1 MEWGR
6 GGFAVLP
13 YGVDGP
19 RMVPLRYALCA
30 PVSMWLHLV
39 LYGPA
44 VPAIACSIGESH
56 TAHTVTHSQH
66 GGNHTHTSA
75 TNRCCS
81 KSPHN
86 IFINPNNQRSMSFIS
101 QGRQSST
108 TVSHQQSYSY
118 SSFLSGLLVY
128 VNNNTNKRPLT
139 PKSMPPAFGLRY
151 NISCKTSTP

>member
-1 MEWGR
+1 
-6 GGFAVLP
+6 
-13 YGVDGP
+13 
-19 RMVPLRYALCA
+19 MVPLRYALCA

-101 QGRQSST
+101 QGRQSFIQVRAT
-108 TVSHQQSYSY
+108 SHQSSHQPFISQGHQSFISKP
-118 SSFLSGLLVY
+118 STILILVPPPIRPFVLLQY
-128 VNNNTNKRPLT
+128 IRIIIGIIL
-139 PKSMPPAFGLRY
+139 
-151 NISCKTSTP
+151 